1 MVEVLKC
8 PRCGKAA
15 LEILES
21 GELFCMS
28 CSARFVLTP
37 RQADLVSCLQ
47 CGFRNQPQASSCAE
61 CGAELVKYCPQCGA
75 KLDLR
80 MRFCDQCGANYEQSS
95 APDGLCQWCRI
106 ENPKEA
112 TLCDKCGARLI
123 ITCPNCEAE
132 MKAGLNFCKACGL
145 DYGTLL
151 ESEEA

>member
-1 MVEVLKC
+1 MIEVLKC
-8 PRCGKAA
+8 PRCGRAT
-15 LEILES
+15 LEILGS

-37 RQADLVSCLQ
+37 SQADLVSCLQ
-47 CGFRNQPQASSCAE
+47 CGFRNQPQATSCAE
-61 CGAELVKYCPQCGA
+61 CGVELVKYCPQCGA
-75 KLDLR
+75 RLDLR
-80 MRFCDQCGANYEQSS
+80 MRFCDQCGANYEERS
-95 APDGLCQWCRI
+95 APDGMCQWCVS

-112 TLCDKCGARLI
+112 SICNKCGASLI
-123 ITCPNCEAE
+123 TTCPNCEAE